1 MKNKELADIFDRW
14 ADILEFMG
22 DNPYHVRA
30 YRNAARLIRDLS
42 EDIEILAKEG
52 RLTSLPGIG
61 QRLQAK
67 ILEFLRTGKI
77 SEFEK
82 LKHQVPDTIF
92 TLLDIPGVEVYGGE
106 LKEEDN
112 IYYIVVVLD
121 GESYEELEAME
132 SQIKRLEGVLQ
143 LSIVEAHFL
152 DEFEKIEKGEVV
164 PPNPF
169 HGIKKAEKMAEKM
182 WFGEGE
188 DGEEGDEN

>member
-1 MKNKELADIFDRW
+1 MPIVSCIISAEPEKGPDVE
-14 ADILEFMG
+14 
-22 DNPYHVRA
+22 RA
-30 YRNAARLIRDLS
+30 
-42 EDIEILAKEG
+42 
-52 RLTSLPGIG
+52 
-61 QRLQAK
+61 
-67 ILEFLRTGKI
+67 
-77 SEFEK
+77 
-82 LKHQVPDTIF
+82 
-92 TLLDIPGVEVYGGE
+92 LLDIPGVEVYGGE